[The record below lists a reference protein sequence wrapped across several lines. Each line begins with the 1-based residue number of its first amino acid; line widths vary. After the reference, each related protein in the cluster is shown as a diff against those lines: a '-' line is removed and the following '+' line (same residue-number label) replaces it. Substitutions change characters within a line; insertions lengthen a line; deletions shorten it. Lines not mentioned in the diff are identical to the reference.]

1 MQLQAFVGYRD
12 HSLPHNRFEV
22 KDFLLKED
30 RRPIG
35 DAYAEL
41 QLLPQGHGSANA
53 KHLRGAEYAKNL
65 LAVMAAC

>member
-1 MQLQAFVGYRD
+1 MLHVQQLQAELMICTASVCYHGSCSSGQNY
-12 HSLPHNRFEV
+12 
-22 KDFLLKED
+22 

-35 DAYAEL
+35 DAYAE
-41 QLLPQGHGSANA
+41 LLPQGHGSANA